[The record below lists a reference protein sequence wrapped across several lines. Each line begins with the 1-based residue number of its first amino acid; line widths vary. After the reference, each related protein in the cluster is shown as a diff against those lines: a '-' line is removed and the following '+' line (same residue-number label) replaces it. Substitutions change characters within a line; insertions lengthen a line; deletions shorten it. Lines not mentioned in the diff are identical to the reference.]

1 MLIYQ
6 STPSAIQGIFWPDL
20 WIFSFVICNADFYFL
35 GNALALNMT
44 ELFLAVHQHIK
55 NKEIITYVCAN
66 IHREDK
72 ILDG

>member
-1 MLIYQ
+1 
-6 STPSAIQGIFWPDL
+6 
-20 WIFSFVICNADFYFL
+20 
-35 GNALALNMT
+35 MT